1 MTQTPDTHHEQS
13 RAAVRRAQ
21 VLKAATE
28 CFRLHGFHSTSI
40 VQISK
45 AAGMSVGHIY
55 HYFAN
60 KEAIIAGIVEQDL
73 QQVLMFCERIRKN
86 SAGGDLIEAMVDDLR
101 HFKQDMQEQDIP
113 LTLEVVAEAARNPAV
128 AAIVQAAD
136 QTVQLRFREL
146 LAEAMQL
153 RGLEIDEKECVGTLE
168 ALSALFDGL
177 AMRLVRN
184 PQLDPETCVP
194 ALRSLLAH
202 ALEELATKARRKS
215 SAH

>member
-1 MTQTPDTHHEQS
+1 MTQIADTQQEPS

-73 QQVLMFCERIRKN
+73 QQVLMFCERIRQG
-86 SAGGDLIEAMVDDLR
+86 SAGGDLIEAMVDDVKYL
-101 HFKQDMQEQDIP
+101 KQDLQEQDIP
-113 LTLEVVAEAARNPAV
+113 LALEVVAEAARNPAV

-136 QTVQLRFREL
+136 RTVQQRFREL
-146 LAEAMQL
+146 LVEALAL
-153 RGLEIDEKECVGTLE
+153 RGLEIDENECIGTFE

-184 PQLDPETCVP
+184 PQFDAEICVP
-194 ALRSLLAH
+194 ALRSLLSH
-202 ALEELATKARRKS
+202 SLEELAAKARRKP
-215 SAH
+215 ADD

>member
-1 MTQTPDTHHEQS
+1 MTQTPDTHLEQS

-28 CFRLHGFHSTSI
+28 CFRLYGFHSTSI

-55 HYFAN
+55 HYFEN

-73 QQVLMFCERIRKN
+73 QQVLMFCERIRQG
-86 SAGGDLIEAMVDDLR
+86 SAGGDLIEAMVDDLK
-101 HFKQDMQEQDIP
+101 HIKQDLHDQDIP

-136 QTVQLRFREL
+136 RTVQLRFREL
-146 LAEAMQL
+146 LAEALQL
-153 RGLEIDEKECVGTLE
+153 RGLEIDESECTGMIE

-177 AMRLVRN
+177 AIRLVRN

-194 ALRSLLAH
+194 ALRSLVSH

-215 SAH
+215 ADD